1 MNHPGTGRTG
11 PEPAARPPGRY
22 GERRTSRLLVA
33 CLVVV
38 GAALFGWLLWA
49 ALAAATPDTRSALVS
64 FRALDDRRVEVRF
77 EVTADSARAVTCTL
91 QALDASGEVVG
102 VTQVA
107 VPPGRHDR
115 REVEAVVGTRSRAAN
130 AAIAGCRLRAH
141 D

>member
-1 MNHPGTGRTG
+1 VNHAGTGRT
-11 PEPAARPPGRY
+11 EAAARPPGRY

-130 AAIAGCRLRAH
+130 AAIAGCRLRA
-141 D
+141 DD

>member
-1 MNHPGTGRTG
+1 M
-11 PEPAARPPGRY
+11 
-22 GERRTSRLLVA
+22 LVA

-115 REVEAVVGTRSRAAN
+115 REVQAVVGTRSRAAN
-130 AAIAGCRLRAH
+130 AAIAGCRLRA
-141 D
+141 DD

>member
-1 MNHPGTGRTG
+1 MNSPGTGRTG
-11 PEPAARPPGRY
+11 PEHAARPPGRY

-77 EVTADSARAVTCTL
+77 EVTADSARALTCTL
-91 QALDASGEVVG
+91 QALDADGEVVG

-130 AAIAGCRLRAH
+130 AAIAGCRLGA
-141 D
+141 DD

>member
-1 MNHPGTGRTG
+1 MNLPGTGRT
-11 PEPAARPPGRY
+11 EPAARPPGRY
-22 GERRTSRLLVA
+22 GERRTNPLLVA

-49 ALAAATPDTRSALVS
+49 ALGAATPDTRSALVS

-77 EVTADSARAVTCTL
+77 EVTADRARAVTCTL
-91 QALDASGEVVG
+91 QALDTSGEVVG

-107 VPPGRHDR
+107 VPPARQDR

-130 AAIAGCRLRAH
+130 AAIAGCRLRA
-141 D
+141 DD

>member
-1 MNHPGTGRTG
+1 VNHPGTGRT
-11 PEPAARPPGRY
+11 EPPARPPGRY

-33 CLVVV
+33 GLVVV

-91 QALDASGEVVG
+91 QALDTSGEVVG

-115 REVEAVVGTRSRAAN
+115 REVEAVVGTRSQAAN
-130 AAIAGCRLRAH
+130 AAIAGCRLRA
-141 D
+141 DD

>member
-1 MNHPGTGRTG
+1 MNHPGSGRT
-11 PEPAARPPGRY
+11 EAAARPPGRY

-49 ALAAATPDTRSALVS
+49 ALAAATPGTRSALVS

-91 QALDASGEVVG
+91 QALDAGGEVVG

-107 VPPGRHDR
+107 VPPGRHDQ
-115 REVEAVVGTRSRAAN
+115 REVQAVVGTRSRAAN
-130 AAIAGCRLRAH
+130 AAIAGCRLRA
-141 D
+141 DD